1 MAAFWHEL
9 FKKCDGI
16 FLTKH
21 NLDHCYWFCL
31 ATKPNCSNWKFTCK
45 PVSSMVGL
53 FLCTARSPN
62 WQALKRKMLYRPCN
76 TWISSTIIKDSTS
89 WQSPKKRWM
98 CTQKLQQKELSAL
111 IPSAFTGSLKTG
123 ASGGNGE
130 TVCLCVKLM
139 LGSSVGFPTH
149 VQLYKIL
156 HSGWQQM
163 KWPERSLR
171 VIVSVI
177 FSGSFI
183 ISYCSTK
190 PWLLHAIV

>member
-1 MAAFWHEL
+1 
-9 FKKCDGI
+9 
-16 FLTKH
+16 
-21 NLDHCYWFCL
+21 
-31 ATKPNCSNWKFTCK
+31 
-45 PVSSMVGL
+45 MVGL

-139 LGSSVGFPTH
+139 LGSVFQCWVSNS

-163 KWPERSLR
+163 KWSERSLR
-171 VIVSVI
+171 VIVNVI
-177 FSGSFI
+177 FSGPFI

-190 PWLLHAIV
+190 PWLLRAIILIQYQLFNVHNCV